1 MVVLTNKTSAS
12 ASELFSSALRDV
24 INVPLVGTS
33 TWGKGIG
40 QTTFKLSDGS
50 GVKITTFKYFTKSR
64 TDYNEIGLKPDYE
77 VTLPEEKAKIFYSLD
92 ETNDDQLIKAIEV
105 LRKSF

>member
-1 MVVLTNKTSAS
+1 
-12 ASELFSSALRDV
+12 
-24 INVPLVGTS
+24 
-33 TWGKGIG
+33 
-40 QTTFKLSDGS
+40 
-50 GVKITTFKYFTKSR
+50 
-64 TDYNEIGLKPDYE
+64 